1 MCNAWGLSDDDP
13 ARLLGDVQD
22 DQVQRTGVLVG
33 IRVAL
38 MAILGG
44 RCRRVR
50 EWLSP
55 LTRRLLL
62 AAPPRSGCKHGTSH
76 ADTQTVI

>member
-50 EWLSP
+50 G
-55 LTRRLLL
+55 RRL
-62 AAPPRSGCKHGTSH
+62 GTWRCDEQGDQH
-76 ADTQTVI
+76 QNRQCLYEALR